1 MDRPIIPREVKHSV
15 EYRIDTTLKSRLSD
29 DEKIERLEELFSEKH
44 KFLDEIALR
53 VMANTLLIEC
63 PNGLQSSYD

>member
-53 VMANTLLIEC
+53 VMAYTLLIEC